1 MYTDHVLEEK
11 ERIQKELS
19 RKADYDVNKLLEN
32 MRKNISSFLKEKNV
46 VLKYSDRKGGY
57 IHAV

>member
-19 RKADYDVNKLLEN
+19 RKADYDVNKLLES
-32 MRKNISSFLKEKNV
+32 MRKSIIRFLKEKNA

-57 IHAV
+57 IHTI